1 MFDENKWG
9 VRILIA
15 CDAIG
20 GLNNRLRC
28 LVSAM
33 RVDNNI
39 KLIWTVKEND
49 VHLWCSFEDLFIN
62 NFEVFNN
69 KMGCYSKYPNLV
81 TYSDYKF
88 IKLPEDDMDI
98 NHLDKEIDKLFKS
111 FEKQLDE
118 NNFGLYIDPQPLYPN
133 DHVSVE

>member
-33 RVDNNI
+33 RVDDDI

-88 IKLPEDDMDI
+88 IKL
-98 NHLDKEIDKLFKS
+98 
-111 FEKQLDE
+111 
-118 NNFGLYIDPQPLYPN
+118 
-133 DHVSVE
+133 